1 MDNEVEMGGHG
12 YLNQEIESDG
22 DIDPNND
29 SEDNDGDEDSDGY
42 DSQPDNSD
50 DQSKGGDDQFDESG
64 DDDDDGNDGD
74 EDNDGYDSQPDDSD
88 DQSEGGDDQFDES
101 GDNDDDG
108 NDDDRD
114 DIKYMRGFGVIK
126 FVDDKIYEQA
136 DPKLDLDNEDIEI
149 DGDVYKLRGGIY
161 GNGEHTLY
169 AIKGMLFEECEDTGT
184 DEDTGIDEDTG
195 TDEVMN
201 WDGKCFKR
209 WKLGWEEKLEG
220 ERDRF
225 MSDKKEL
232 QDNLDL
238 ANCKVCE
245 LILTHIKS
253 LKGNYSEY
261 IEHASD
267 HDIDQIQK
275 CCSVLMEG
283 HCRCKGRGNE
293 ILAKMVRKHM
303 RKIIDPDVS
312 RDEKRKIL
320 SHQQKGS
327 GIFSLLL
334 GTVLPAIISAFV
346 K

>member
-1 MDNEVEMGGHG
+1 MGFLTNRTLWGRG
-12 YLNQEIESDG
+12 YKKEEIESDG
-22 DIDPNND
+22 DIDSNND

-42 DSQPDNSD
+42 DSQPD
-50 DQSKGGDDQFDESG
+50 
-64 DDDDDGNDGD
+64 DG
-74 EDNDGYDSQPDDSD
+74 E
-88 DQSEGGDDQFDES
+88 DQSEGGDDHFDES
-101 GDNDDDG
+101 GDDDDDG

-149 DGDVYKLRGGIY
+149 DGDVYKLRGSIY

-169 AIKGMLFEECEDTGT
+169 FINGMLFEECEDIET
-184 DEDTGIDEDTG
+184 DEI
-195 TDEVMN
+195 MN

-209 WKLGWEEKLEG
+209 LKLGWEEKLEG
-220 ERDRF
+220 
-225 MSDKKEL
+225 DKKEL
-232 QDNLDL
+232 EDYLEL
-238 ANCKVCE
+238 KKRKVCE

-253 LKGNYSEY
+253 LKGNFSEY

-267 HDIDQIQK
+267 HDIDQIQY
-275 CCSVLMEG
+275 CCFVLMDG
-283 HCRCKGRGNE
+283 RCPCKGRGNK
-293 ILAKMVRKHM
+293 ILVKMVRKDM
-303 RKIIDPDVS
+303 KKIIDPDVS

-320 SHQQKGS
+320 SNQQKGS

-334 GTVLPAIISAFV
+334 GTILPALISAFV